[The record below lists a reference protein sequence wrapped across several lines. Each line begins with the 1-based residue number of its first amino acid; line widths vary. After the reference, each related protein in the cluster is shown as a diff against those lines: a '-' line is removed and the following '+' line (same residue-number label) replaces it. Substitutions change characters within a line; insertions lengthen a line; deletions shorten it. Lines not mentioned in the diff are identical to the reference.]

1 VDVLLLGGGVFLGRA
16 LSRELLARGHKVV
29 CLSRGRSLP
38 GAVDGVEVVTGDRR
52 DPEVLTRLARRDWDA
67 VLDTC
72 AYRPADLEAPL
83 EILGPVCGCW
93 QLISTVSVYAP
104 PYPEHPDED
113 APLLPPVDPGAP
125 LAENYGALKA
135 MCEDMLLEDLE
146 ERALVVRPG
155 LIVGPEDPSDRFGW
169 WVRELAGDGPAGW
182 PDARR
187 QPVQW
192 VDVRDLAAFC
202 VHLLEEGAEGVVQ
215 VAGPARPPSLPEL
228 LERVAARLRPGWTPP
243 FLPEARWTAAG
254 IQPWADLPL
263 WLPEDEYPSF
273 RVDISRALSAGLALR
288 PLEETVDD
296 TLAWLRGK
304 AGGAARPGLGALLER
319 VGG

>member
-1 VDVLLLGGGVFLGRA
+1 MDVLVLGGGVFLGRA
-16 LSRELLARGHKVV
+16 LSRELQERGHQVT
-29 CLSRGRSLP
+29 CLLRGRSKP
-38 GAVDGVEVVTGDRR
+38 GPREGVEVVTGDRR
-52 DPEVLTRLARRDWDA
+52 DGEVLARLARREWDA

-83 EILGPVCGCW
+83 EILGPACGCW
-93 QLISTVSVYAP
+93 QLISTVSVYAA
-104 PYPEHPDED
+104 PYPPRPDED
-113 APLLPPVDPGAP
+113 APLLPAVDPEAP
-125 LAENYGALKA
+125 LAEHYGALKA
-135 MCEDMLLEDLE
+135 MCEDMVLEELE

-169 WVRELAGDGPAGW
+169 WVRELAGEGPAGW
-182 PDARR
+182 PAASD

-215 VAGPARPPSLPEL
+215 VAGPAAPPSLPEL
-228 LERVAARLRPGWTPP
+228 LERLAARLRPGWRPP

-254 IQPWADLPL
+254 IRPWADVPL
-263 WLPEDEYPSF
+263 WLPEEEYPSF
-273 RVDISRALSAGLALR
+273 QVDIARALSAGLSLR

-296 TLAWLRGK
+296 TLAWLRQSGR
-304 AGGAARPGLGALLER
+304 AEGPSHLAPLLARLGA
-319 VGG
+319 